1 MKQFFKMTF
10 ATVAGIILFMVIMGI
25 LFAMS
30 LVGMVASGSSTQ
42 SVEKNSVMVLNL
54 NATLNERAE
63 STNPLALLQ
72 GDNSENIGL
81 DQVLDVIAKVK

>member
-42 SVEKNSVMVLNL
+42 SVE
-54 NATLNERAE
+54 
-63 STNPLALLQ
+63 
-72 GDNSENIGL
+72 
-81 DQVLDVIAKVK
+81 